1 MMKDGTLK
9 QLLLLFLILGELIFI
24 LNSCIPP
31 RNSIFDVRDLTI
43 ERKSNGYLICLSAN
57 KRIEGIEAFISKSNW
72 LIITIANASMDM
84 NKVKSLKPLGI
95 IQKIEIDKFESSV
108 QLSMKLSE
116 KGGRVEVVHDP
127 KTNNV
132 FVDLFTSSKN

>member
-1 MMKDGTLK
+1 MKDGRLK
-9 QLLLLFLILGELIFI
+9 QLLVLILILGEMIFI
-24 LNSCIPP
+24 LDSCVPP
-31 RNSIFDVRDLTI
+31 RNSIFDVSDLTI

-84 NKVKSLKPLGI
+84 NKVKSLKPVGI
-95 IQKIEIDKFESSV
+95 IQKIEIDKFQSSV

-127 KTNNV
+127 ETNNV
-132 FVDLFTSSKN
+132 FVDLFTSPKN

>member
-1 MMKDGTLK
+1 MKDGRLK
-9 QLLLLFLILGELIFI
+9 RLLLLVLILGEMIFI
-24 LNSCIPP
+24 VNSCVPP
-31 RNSIFDVRDLTI
+31 RNSTFDVSDLKI
-43 ERKSNGYLICLSAN
+43 EKKSNGYLICLSAN

-84 NKVKSLKPLGI
+84 NKVKSLKPVGI

-108 QLSMKLSE
+108 QLSLKLSE

-127 KTNNV
+127 ETNDI

>member
-1 MMKDGTLK
+1 MKNDRLK
-9 QLLLLFLILGELIFI
+9 QRLLLILILGEMIFI

-57 KRIEGIEAFISKSNW
+57 KHIEGIEAFISKSNW

-84 NKVKSLKPLGI
+84 NKVRSLKPVGI

-127 KTNNV
+127 ETNDI

>member
-1 MMKDGTLK
+1 MKNDRLK
-9 QLLLLFLILGELIFI
+9 QRLLLILILGEMIFI

-57 KRIEGIEAFISKSNW
+57 KHIEGIEAFISKSNW

-84 NKVKSLKPLGI
+84 NKVRSLKPVGI

-116 KGGRVEVVHDP
+116 KGGRAEVVHDP
-127 KTNNV
+127 ETNDV
-132 FVDLFTSSKN
+132 FVDLLISSKN